1 MQILAFKRS
10 ARDDALCFGSIDNFP
25 RFANLLAA
33 RKFFPKC
40 VFEPTAAPD
49 SFHEDWFKGEGT
61 ADFGFRISDFGF
73 QIGKF
78 VGRFCETPF
87 ILAPDTDALQ
97 DECDLFSNT
106 GCRC

>member
-1 MQILAFKRS
+1 MQTLAFKRP
-10 ARDDALCFGSIDNFP
+10 ARDDALHFRTINDFP
-25 RFANLLAA
+25 RLANS
-33 RKFFPKC
+33 RIWREPFSKFRLKPS
-40 VFEPTAAPD
+40 PAPD
-49 SFHEDWFKGEGT
+49 SLHEDWFKGEGT

-87 ILAPDTDALQ
+87 ILAPDTYALQ